1 MKNVADS
8 SEFCAC
14 LASSSPRNTCYDQSL
29 SHMQLSKR
37 AAIVEEIMDT
47 LQLQAQR
54 KLRSSLLGVWLT
66 DFQWAGWS

>member
-1 MKNVADS
+1 
-8 SEFCAC
+8 
-14 LASSSPRNTCYDQSL
+14 
-29 SHMQLSKR
+29 MQLSKR